1 MDLVINEW
9 FAEYC
14 RVEET
19 NENKQLLKMFLEKF
33 LQKADVIYVRQPS
46 AFLNKIFSYAK
57 QYQSH
62 RDTYSISVITFFIK
76 TILQNSDR
84 CIFVDGPCV
93 LDQII
98 VKKLEEGNYAS
109 DTYLFEA
116 ASKTTHKLI
125 ITTDDKLRKQMHSV
139 AGYNVMN
146 LRDFLQQ
153 Y

>member
-98 VKKLEEGNYAS
+98 VKKLEEENLGLKAELA
-109 DTYLFEA
+109 LF
-116 ASKTTHKLI
+116 LI
-125 ITTDDKLRKQMHSV
+125 EIEQEKEEKPKKRRILF
-139 AGYNVMN
+139 G
-146 LRDFLQQ
+146 
-153 Y
+153 